1 MNTAH
6 DASLLV
12 AALVLLRHPCSRS
25 QASAR
30 LLLDWFVAR
39 MQNGMGLPRD
49 AFAAPIQIDIGEE
62 TITPRVEGAR
72 NIYPAR
78 LRHDCH
84 V

>member
-1 MNTAH
+1 MHTAH
-6 DASLLV
+6 PASLLV
-12 AALVLLRHPCSRS
+12 VALVLLRHPCSRS

-30 LLLDWFVAR
+30 LLLDWFVAP
-39 MQNGMGLPRD
+39 MQIGMGLPRD
-49 AFAAPIQIDIGEE
+49 AFAAPIQTDIGEE

-72 NIYPAR
+72 HIHPAR